1 MTESR
6 PPAPGPQASPSAP
19 QPEAVWQPL
28 ATLRSEMDR
37 LFDGFWRGLGSPRG
51 AEGPSRLFQAAFG
64 TATPSLD
71 LVENAADYRLSAELP
86 GMDAADVEL
95 TIADDMLTLRGEK
108 KESREE
114 KTETFHLA
122 ERRFGSFQR
131 AVPLP
136 RGIDRDRIEAR
147 FDKGVL
153 TVILPKTAEAAAA
166 KTRIEIKPGS

>member
-1 MTESR
+1 MSEAR
-6 PPAPGPQASPSAP
+6 PPAPGPQATPLAP

-37 LFDGFWRGLGSPRG
+37 LFDGFWRGLGAPRG
-51 AEGPSRLFQAAFG
+51 AEAPPRLFPGAFG
-64 TATPSLD
+64 AGCPSLD

-86 GMDAADVEL
+86 GMDPADVEL

-114 KTETFHLA
+114 KTETFHLS

-131 AVPLP
+131 SVPLP

-153 TVILPKTAEAAAA
+153 TVVLPKTGEAAAA
-166 KTRIEIKPGS
+166 KTRIEIKPGA

>member
-1 MTESR
+1 
-6 PPAPGPQASPSAP
+6 
-19 QPEAVWQPL
+19 
-28 ATLRSEMDR
+28 MDR
-37 LFDGFWRGLGSPRG
+37 LFDGFWRGLGAPRA
-51 AEGPSRLFQAAFG
+51 AEAVPRMFQGAFG
-64 TATPSLD
+64 AATPSLD
-71 LVENAADYRLSAELP
+71 LVENADDYRLSAELP

-114 KTETFHLA
+114 KTETFHLS

-131 AVPLP
+131 SVPLP

-166 KTRIEIKPGS
+166 RTRIEIKPGS

>member
-6 PPAPGPQASPSAP
+6 PPAPG
-19 QPEAVWQPL
+19 WQPL

-131 AVPLP
+131 VPLP